1 MRLEKIQIEAILG
14 FQDYVICI
22 VVRRLQTAPG
32 GEVRG
37 WGVGGESTFFMGLL
51 TENSTKLELYL
62 NYKEPGAKNK
72 LMRWECFL
80 YTDIRDMQC
89 GI

>member
-37 WGVGGESTFFMGLL
+37 WGGGGVYIFHGT
-51 TENSTKLELYL
+51 L
-62 NYKEPGAKNK
+62 NRKQHKA
-72 LMRWECFL
+72 
-80 YTDIRDMQC
+80 
-89 GI
+89 